1 VHLTRRELLA
11 AAAVGLITAGCG
23 VDTSAGSDPQTVSPE
38 SVTAAGQPLDPRLTI
53 AAPRSAIAESTLVDF
68 ERATKVKVVRV
79 ERAVTS
85 QFLLQLAAGAQSK
98 ADSEVDVALVDDQA
112 LSYLISQG
120 LAEPIDRSL
129 IPNLQWL
136 TPPFDNPPYDPRSA
150 HSIGKDYTAIG
161 FAVATDGV
169 VSPPDTWSGF
179 FKLAHDLPG
188 TVAVPDDSEAVVGA
202 ALLASGHP
210 WSSTSSSDLDDARKL
225 LTRLRGSLVV
235 EGGIDRSTLGS
246 RRLAALSSGMGF
258 RNAPL
263 QTKFVVPTE
272 GTAVLMRSYCILAMA
287 SDPVSAH
294 AWLNDSLDPFVARR
308 NVLANRLASPVSEVD
323 YLLSSPA
330 GQAILTNQAIY
341 PPADVYDKLRF
352 QTAAGSDARAAL
364 WDEVRA

>member
-23 VDTSAGSDPQTVSPE
+23 VDTSAGSDSQTVAPE

-53 AAPRSAIAESTLVDF
+53 ALPRHAIAKRTLVDF
-68 ERATKVKVVRV
+68 ERATEVKVKTV
-79 ERAVTS
+79 ERPATS
-85 QFLLQLAAGAQSK
+85 RFLLKLAAGAQAVPRS
-98 ADSEVDVALVDDQA
+98 DVDVALVDDQA
-112 LSYLISQG
+112 LTYLIAQG
-120 LAEPIDRSL
+120 LAEPIDRTL

-136 TPPFDNPPYDPRSA
+136 TPPFDDPPYDARSA
-150 HSIGKDYTAIG
+150 HSIGKDYTPIG

-169 VSPPDTWSGF
+169 LGPPDTWAGF

-202 ALLASGHP
+202 ALVASGHP
-210 WSSTSSSDLDDARKL
+210 WSSTSSSDLNDARKL
-225 LTRLRGSLVV
+225 LTRLHGSLVV
-235 EGGIDRSTLGS
+235 EGGLERRTLGS
-246 RRLAALSSGMGF
+246 RRLAALSSGLGF
-258 RNAPL
+258 RNPPL

-294 AWLNDSLDPFVARR
+294 AWLNDSLDPFVARW
-308 NVLANRLASPVSEVD
+308 NVLASRLASPVSEVD
-323 YLLSSPA
+323 YLLSSPEE
-330 GQAILTNQAIY
+330 QAILMNPAIY

-352 QTAAGSDARAAL
+352 ESAAGSDARAAL

>member
-23 VDTSAGSDPQTVSPE
+23 VDSSAGSDPQTVAPE
-38 SVTAAGQPLDPRLTI
+38 SGTAAGQPLDPRLRI
-53 AAPRSAIAESTLVDF
+53 ALPPHAIAKRTVRDF
-68 ERATKVKVVRV
+68 ERATKVKVTTVKRP
-79 ERAVTS
+79 ATS
-85 QFLLQLAAGAQSK
+85 GFLLQLAAGAQSGPH
-98 ADSEVDVALVDDQA
+98 SEVDVALVDDQA
-112 LSYLISQG
+112 LTYLISQG

-129 IPNLQWL
+129 IPNRQWL
-136 TPPFDNPPYDPRSA
+136 TPPFDDPPYDPRSA

-161 FAVATDGV
+161 FAAASDGLL
-169 VSPPDTWSGF
+169 SPPDTWRGF

-202 ALLASGHP
+202 ALVATGHP

-235 EGGIDRSTLGS
+235 EGELDRSALGP
-246 RRLAALSSGMGF
+246 RRLAALSSGLGF
-258 RNAPL
+258 RNPPL
-263 QTKFVVPTE
+263 QTTFVVPTE

-294 AWLNDSLDPFVARR
+294 AWLNDSLDPFVART
-308 NVLANRLASPVSEVD
+308 NVLASRLASPVSEVD
-323 YLLSSPA
+323 YLLTGPQ
-330 GQAILTNQAIY
+330 GQAILMNPAIY
-341 PPADVYDKLRF
+341 PPADVYDKLRL
-352 QTAAGSDARAAL
+352 QSAAGADARAAL